1 MEILLEILEPENEVS
16 HPRPACSRRLIFT
29 DWQIVNS

>member
-16 HPRPACSRRLIFT
+16 PPRPACSRLIFT